1 MSIRPAT
8 AARVGATI
16 SGTGLAVPS
25 QILTNADLE
34 KLVDTNDE
42 WITKR
47 TGIKER
53 HISEEPLRTSDLAAD
68 ALLRALDK
76 AKLKPQDLDLVIVA
90 TMTPDMVCPATAAQV
105 VAKID
110 AVPCGAL
117 DINVACTGFV
127 AALNIAANF
136 IASGMYAH
144 IGVIGAE
151 QLSRI
156 VNWEDRNTCVL
167 FGDGAGAA
175 IVSATDDPNQGC
187 LQQSMHS
194 DGSKA
199 NELYVPR
206 TEQDVPGQGAAFS
219 GKFDTLQ
226 MNGREIYKFAVNTL
240 QSSIHEALEE
250 CGLDLNDVK
259 VIIPH
264 QSNVRI
270 LESAREKLGLP
281 EDKVYINLP
290 RYGNTSAASVGICLH
305 ELMDAG
311 RLQRGDLVVF
321 IALGGGLTWAT
332 SVWKL

>member
-1 MSIRPAT
+1 M
-8 AARVGATI
+8 
-16 SGTGLAVPS
+16 AVPS
-25 QILTNADLE
+25 RVLTNADLE

-42 WITKR
+42 WIVQR
-47 TGIKER
+47 TGIKQR
-53 HISEEPLRTSDLAAD
+53 HVSEGPLRTSDLAAD
-68 ALLRALDK
+68 ALLHALDR
-76 AKLKPQDLDLVIVA
+76 AQLTPQDLDLVIVA
-90 TMTPDMVCPATAAQV
+90 TMTPDMICPACAAQV
-105 VAKID
+105 VAKIG

-127 AALNIAANF
+127 SALNIAANF
-136 IASGMYAH
+136 IASGMYTH

-151 QLSRI
+151 QLSRV

-194 DGSKA
+194 DGTKA
-199 NELYVPR
+199 GELYVPR
-206 TEQDVPGQGAAFS
+206 GADDVPEHGAAFS

-226 MNGREIYKFAVNTL
+226 MNGREIYKFAVQTL

-250 CGLDLNDVK
+250 CGLDLDDVK
-259 VIIPH
+259 AVIAH

-270 LESAREKLGLP
+270 LESARDKLGLS
-281 EDKVYINLP
+281 EDKLYINLP

-311 RLQRGDLVVF
+311 RLSRGDLVIFV
-321 IALGGGLTWAT
+321 ALGGGLTWAT